1 MVEWKKRD
9 DGRCHLPEG
18 LPPSGILQ
26 SKLKVD
32 ISVAQEAVQVAE
44 MIGKGPRRVE
54 NGGGILPGHFLYP
67 FAPHRP
73 FFFVC
78 AGAGGV
84 NISDFRILK
93 FLEKVRGNL

>member
-18 LPPSGILQ
+18 LPPSGIQ
-26 SKLKVD
+26 ESKLKVD

-44 MIGKGPRRVE
+44 MIGKGPRRVV

-84 NISDFRILK
+84 
-93 FLEKVRGNL
+93 

>member
-9 DGRCHLPEG
+9 DGRFRLPEV
-18 LPPSGILQ
+18 LPPSGIQQ

-78 AGAGGV
+78 AGGV